1 MKLVCVRPWMLSAG
15 TQEKKC
21 LLYFSLLLDFG
32 IQIHLMVPTV
42 LMA

>member
-1 MKLVCVRPWMLSAG
+1 MCEAPDTVRG
-15 TQEKKC
+15 TLEKKC